1 MMVAEMT
8 GYKMV
13 VCRDLLVELL
23 DSQDYIVVPVRSVAS
38 GAVVV
43 MAVHSHI
50 ASCCFFEEHANDCWE
65 IVVIVDCTCYFDSR
79 DL

>member
-23 DSQDYIVVPVRSVAS
+23 DSQDYIVVPVRPVAS

-43 MAVHSHI
+43 VVVHSRI
-50 ASCCFFEEHANDCWE
+50 VSCCFFEEHANDCWE
-65 IVVIVDCTCYFDSR
+65 IAVIVDCTCYFDSR